1 MAEYLPV
8 RIPGKALVVPASAA
22 VTGGQLVAQV
32 SGSNTCAATA
42 FATARWLGVAAFDVA
57 TGELLTIHC
66 GGTQEL
72 TASGDITAGDIVVAA
87 AAGAVATNATPGS
100 GQQVGIALTTAA
112 SGAKVRVQMA
122 R

>member
-1 MAEYLPV
+1 MADYLPV

-22 VTGGQLVAQV
+22 VTGGQLVQV

-87 AAGAVATNATPGS
+87 AAGAVATATPGA

>member
-8 RIPGKALVVPASAA
+8 RIPGEALVVPASAA

-32 SGSNTCAATA
+32 AGSNTCVPTA
-42 FATARWLGVAAFDVA
+42 FASARWLGVAAFDVA
-57 TGELLTIHC
+57 TGGLLTIHC

-72 TASGDITAGDIVVAA
+72 TASGDITAGDMVVAA
-87 AAGAVATNATPGS
+87 AAGAVATATPGA

>member
-1 MAEYLPV
+1 MADYLPV

-22 VTGGQLVAQV
+22 VTGGQLVQV

-42 FATARWLGVAAFDVA
+42 AASAAWLGVAAFDVA
-57 TGELLTIHC
+57 SGGLLTIHC